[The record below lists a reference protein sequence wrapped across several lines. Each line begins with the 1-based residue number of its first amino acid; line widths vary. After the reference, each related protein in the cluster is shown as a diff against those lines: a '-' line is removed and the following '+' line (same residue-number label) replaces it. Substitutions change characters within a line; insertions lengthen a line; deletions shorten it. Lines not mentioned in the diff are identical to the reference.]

1 MKKRILSLF
10 LSLTCLGVLSASA
23 AAADTVH
30 GIPSSY
36 WEDLTAEEAYITSLA
51 QRKGI
56 SYDEAAK
63 LEAEENAQILRKPDE
78 GIAYALAEKL
88 AYTISDGSQY
98 HQKVYIFAQLKYVYS
113 TITGTPL
120 SLEGI
125 EAPYTFLPEVDPDE
139 IEFDHGGFTI
149 TKYNNQ
155 EGTVAVTGSY
165 TYYQKGI
172 SVGVDIDI
180 LSVSRDFFGC
190 TIRTYPLGLRATF
203 KLSDC
208 PRKS

>member
-1 MKKRILSLF
+1 ML
-10 LSLTCLGVLSASA
+10 
-23 AAADTVH
+23 
-30 GIPSSY
+30 Y
-36 WEDLTAEEAYITSLA
+36 EE
-51 QRKGI
+51 
-56 SYDEAAK
+56 K

-78 GIAYALAEKL
+78 GITYALVEKL
-88 AYTISDGSQY
+88 AYTISNGSQY
-98 HQKVYIFAQLKYVYS
+98 YQKVYIFAQLKYVYS

-125 EAPYTFLPEVDPDE
+125 EAPYTYLPGINPDD
-139 IEFDHGGFTI
+139 IEFDHGDYTI

-172 SVGVDIDI
+172 SIGVGGDI
-180 LSVSRDFFGC
+180 LGVSGNLFGC